1 MMAVVCDMCGKITP
15 LTGAGTKPRGTFTLE
30 ENGSFRSERSS
41 PNMDFSSLR
50 PSFDF
55 CGSCAR
61 ELIAVARETAG
72 KRSRSKGQTDGG
84 AEND

>member
-50 PSFDF
+50 PSLDF
-55 CGSCAR
+55 CGLCAN
-61 ELIAVARETAG
+61 ELVAITWKAAEER
-72 KRSRSKGQTDGG
+72 RRSKEQMDGG